1 MDAMTMAA
9 DAQELDHEAD
19 THEEHYVNRS
29 AWLRAAVL
37 GANDGLLSTS
47 SLLVGVAAASVS
59 GRQLLVTGVAG
70 IVAGAMSMAAGEYV
84 SVSSQADSEAADLE
98 RERKALDRHPER
110 EKQELTQIYRQ
121 RGLPGDLAEKV
132 AVKLTDHDALDAHAR
147 DELGITERGAA
158 KPVQAAIASAL
169 SFTAGGL
176 PPLAVVLLAAPA
188 LALSTIFAAAI
199 VTLVALGA
207 AGAKTGGAPML
218 PGIIRVTV
226 WGTLAMVVTAGIG
239 HLFHV
244 SVS

>member
-1 MDAMTMAA
+1 MDATIQDRSPDEAEDHAA
-9 DAQELDHEAD
+9 
-19 THEEHYVNRS
+19 EEKHFVNRTG
-29 AWLRAAVL
+29 WLRAAVL

-98 RERKALDRHPER
+98 RERAALERHPEQ
-110 EKQELTQIYRQ
+110 EKHELTNIYHE
-121 RGLPGDLAEKV
+121 RGLPCDLAKQV
-132 AVKLTDHDALDAHAR
+132 AVKLTDNDALDAHAR

-158 KPVQAAIASAL
+158 KPVQAALASAL
-169 SFTAGGL
+169 SFIIGGI
-176 PPLAVVLLAAPA
+176 PPLAVVLLASPA
-188 LALSTIFAAAI
+188 SAIWIIFAAAI
-199 VTLVALGA
+199 VTLAILGA
-207 AGAKTGGAPML
+207 AGARTGGAPLL
-218 PGIIRVTV
+218 PGIIRVTL
-226 WGTLAMVVTAGIG
+226 WGTLAMAVTAGIG